1 MNYKKMVRKFHD
13 TGWKTSYHNSAD
25 VSMLGYGFGVSQY
38 PQFYDKELD
47 MYQVLPRP
55 YRGSFEGLPR
65 DNIVKEKW
73 VFD

>member
-1 MNYKKMVRKFHD
+1 
-13 TGWKTSYHNSAD
+13 
-25 VSMLGYGFGVSQY
+25 MLGYGFGVSQY